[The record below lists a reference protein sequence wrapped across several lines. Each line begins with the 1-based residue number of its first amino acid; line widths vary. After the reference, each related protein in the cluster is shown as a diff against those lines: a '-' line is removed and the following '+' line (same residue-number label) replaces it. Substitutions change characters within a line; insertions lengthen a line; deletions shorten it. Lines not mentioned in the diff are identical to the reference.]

1 MRKVLAVFVVA
12 ASLLTTSGADAKAGS
27 AALASPTS
35 ERARTNFLAFL
46 HHASSATPNATFF
59 IDPLL
64 RKVYSDQIVA
74 DIRTNVRM
82 WTDLR
87 DASKPMDVYAAPTQ
101 HFQFITDHL
110 KRVLPA
116 QQLESGWLD
125 AKAERARKE
134 STGFFGGGA
143 PGDAVN
149 GHAVLMVYVPNG
161 RSANDDHWNS
171 LTSHEYVHVAQR
183 SVFGGSMAAM
193 QCWVREGQANFI
205 GWSYAGRASKTEY
218 VNAWKA
224 QLQDLENERMYSPQQ
239 RLSARYWENWF
250 IGNETQDIT
259 KVCDATQNYI
269 AGAMAFQYLHGT
281 YGYEKVNAFIRNLVN
296 AVAPCGDGTPRF
308 SNTCI
313 PARNSAFEKA
323 FGISLRNA
331 YPRFAIHIVRE
342 LKWFTNR

>member
-1 MRKVLAVFVVA
+1 MRKVLAVLVVA
-12 ASLLTTSGADAKAGS
+12 ASLLTTSGADAKTGS

-46 HHASSATPNATFF
+46 HHASGATPNATFI

-64 RKVYSDQIVA
+64 RKVYSNQIAA
-74 DIRTNVRM
+74 DIRTNARM

-87 DASKPMDVYAAPTQ
+87 DPSKPLDVYAAPTQ
-101 HFQFITDHL
+101 HFQFVYDYM

-143 PGDAVN
+143 PGDAIN
-149 GHAVLMVYVPNG
+149 GNAVLMVYVPNG
-161 RSANDDHWNS
+161 RSTNDEHWNS
-171 LTSHEYVHVAQR
+171 LTSHEYVHIAQR
-183 SVFGGSMAAM
+183 SVFNGNMAAM

-205 GWSYAGRASKTEY
+205 GWSYAGRASKSNY
-218 VNAWKA
+218 VHAWKS
-224 QLQDLENERMYSPQQ
+224 QLQDLENERPYSLKQ
-239 RLSARYWENWF
+239 RLSTKYWEKWF
-250 IGNETQDIT
+250 ITNETQDIT
-259 KVCDATQNYI
+259 KVCDATENYV
-269 AGAMAFQYLHGT
+269 AGAMAFQYLYGT
-281 YGYEKVNAFIRNLVN
+281 YGYKKVNTFILELAA
-296 AVAPCGDGTPRF
+296 AVAPCGDGTPRY

-323 FGISLRNA
+323 FGISLRDA
-331 YPRFAIHIVRE
+331 YPRFSTHIVRE
-342 LKWFTNR
+342 LKWFINK